1 MTTPALL
8 VMAKAP
14 APGRVKT
21 RLAEAVGDRA
31 AARLAQAAL
40 HDTLDA
46 CEAAAGARHCFLA
59 LDGHLADAAGGR
71 SLARRLDRW
80 TVLPQRGSGLA
91 RRLVHAHADVA
102 ALAHG
107 APVLQVGMDTP
118 QTTPEVLRTVAGL
131 LEEDRSVDAVLG
143 PADDGGWW
151 LLGVRHPRWAVPLA
165 GVAMSTA
172 RTGTDTRAAL
182 EAAGADVRT
191 GPRLRD
197 VDTAADAAAV
207 AEAAPGSRFAAC
219 WAAVSGDAAPT
230 ATPAGR
236 GAAR

>member
-8 VMAKAP
+8 VLAKAP
-14 APGRVKT
+14 VPGRVKT
-21 RLAEAVGDRA
+21 RLAATVGNRA
-31 AARLAQAAL
+31 AAWLAQAAL
-40 HDTLDA
+40 HDTVDA
-46 CEAAAGARHCFLA
+46 CEAATGARRCFLA
-59 LDGHLADAAGGR
+59 LDGDLADAAGGR

-80 TVLPQRGSGLA
+80 TVVPQRGSGLA
-91 RRLVHAHADVA
+91 RRLVNAHVDVA

-118 QTTPEVLRTVAGL
+118 QVTPELLRAAAGL
-131 LEEDRSVDAVLG
+131 LDDRNVDAVLG

-151 LLGVRHPRWAVPLA
+151 LLGVRHPRWAEPLA

-172 RTGTDTRAAL
+172 RTGADTRAAL
-182 EAAGADVRT
+182 EAAGGDVDS
-191 GPRLRD
+191 GPQLRD

-219 WAAVSGDAAPT
+219 WVEVSGGTAPKAA
-230 ATPAGR
+230 PAGR